1 MAHIEFT
8 QQFDGETQ
16 AAGVSGGQDEE
27 GTQRETPG
35 TLPRFDALST
45 ASDGSQDVVRIK
57 VRIARLEIEAK
68 ERAGQAQP
76 KFQLEI
82 RKLELDAQTHAP
94 APPAGTRTTD
104 PCKGKNEWGHVS

>member
-8 QQFDGETQ
+8 PELDGESL
-16 AAGVSGGQDEE
+16 AAGASGGQDEE

-68 ERAGQAQP
+68 ERAGQAQLQ
-76 KFQLEI
+76 FQLEI
-82 RKLELDAQTHAP
+82 RKLDLDAQTHAP
-94 APPAGTRTTD
+94 APPAGLQSR
-104 PCKGKNEWGHVS
+104 